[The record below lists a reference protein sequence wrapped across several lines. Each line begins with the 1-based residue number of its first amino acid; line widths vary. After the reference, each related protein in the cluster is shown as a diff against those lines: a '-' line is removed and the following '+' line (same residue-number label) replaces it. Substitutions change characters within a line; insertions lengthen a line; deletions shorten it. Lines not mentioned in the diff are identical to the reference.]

1 MTDVHHPAP
10 LPPART
16 LDRRRQWQ
24 LLALVGAGIAIVFL
38 VATLGHWAAVPKT
51 EAAPTAP
58 PGTFRPTPD
67 QLRQLKTMT
76 VGTSLDDRQV
86 DATGTISVDE
96 DHSTPVLLPFA
107 GQVAQVF
114 VQAGQHV
121 AQGQPLL
128 AIASPDVVEARNALA
143 AAQAGRATASAQLQ
157 IATDAAARQQAIY
170 QTAGGALKDYRQSQ
184 SDLVAARSVL
194 ASADSAFAA
203 ARDKLALFGQSGG
216 GDPMSTRSIFR
227 SPVTGTVATR
237 DVAPGQY
244 VGAGGDKPVMTVA
257 DLSRVWLIAQLAE
270 SDSAAVHVGD
280 RVQVTT
286 PAYPGRT
293 FDARIAN
300 IAAQLD
306 PATHRLPVRATVANP
321 DGALK
326 PQMFAS
332 FAIRRATDMS
342 GNGGAAIRVPSA
354 AVVHEGD
361 SARVWVLGANGLL
374 HAQPVQVS
382 DSTDTTDTIAAGLK
396 RGDRIVTAGAL
407 FVNEAGS
414 GA

>member
-1 MTDVHHPAP
+1 MTDLHHTEP

-24 LLALVGAGIAIVFL
+24 LLALAAAAIVLVFL
-38 VATLGHWAAVPKT
+38 LATVSHWLSTPRQ
-51 EAAPTAP
+51 EAAQTTP
-58 PGTFRPTPD
+58 PGTFRATPD
-67 QLRQLKTMT
+67 QLKQLKTMT
-76 VGTSLDDRQV
+76 VGESLDDRQV
-86 DATGTISVDE
+86 NATGVISVDE

-121 AQGQPLL
+121 AKGQPLL
-128 AIASPDVVEARNALA
+128 QIASPDVVEARNALA
-143 AAQAGRATASAQLQ
+143 AAQAQRATAAAQLQ
-157 IATDAAARQQAIY
+157 IATDTAARQQAIY

-194 ASADSAFAA
+194 ASADSALAA
-203 ARDKLALFGQSGG
+203 ARDKLALFGQQGG
-216 GDPMSTRSIFR
+216 GNPLSTQSIFR
-227 SPVTGTVATR
+227 SPVSGTVATR

-244 VGAGGDKPVMTVA
+244 VGAGGDKPVMTIA
-257 DLSRVWLIAQLAE
+257 DLSRVWLIAQLPE
-270 SDSAAVHVGD
+270 SDTAAVHVGD

-293 FDARIAN
+293 FDARIDN

-332 FAIRRATDMS
+332 FQISRAVDPGS
-342 GNGGAAIRVPSA
+342 AIRVPSA
-354 AVVHEGD
+354 AVIHEGD

-374 HAQPVQVS
+374 HSQPVQVS
-382 DSTDTTDTIAAGLK
+382 DSTDTTDTIASGLK

-407 FVNEAGS
+407 FINEAGN